1 MKLCNTLLNGSD
13 INGTHKCEVGRLKI
27 RDKKRA
33 KEPRDSRRKNELIT
47 GRRILIYKGKYEVRR
62 EVNGKI
68 LNEG

>member
-13 INGTHKCEVGRLKI
+13 VNGTHKCEVGRLKI
-27 RDKKRA
+27 GDKKRA
-33 KEPRDSRRKNELIT
+33 KESCDSRRKNELIT